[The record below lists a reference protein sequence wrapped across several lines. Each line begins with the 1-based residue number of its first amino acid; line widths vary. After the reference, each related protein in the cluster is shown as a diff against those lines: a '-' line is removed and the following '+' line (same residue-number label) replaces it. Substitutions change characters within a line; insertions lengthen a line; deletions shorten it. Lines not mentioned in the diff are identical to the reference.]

1 MLPLVG
7 IVAGAVVA
15 GFAASIPGLEK
26 AERLDERALKKLA
39 RAYERREL
47 AAELVKNKEQELETA
62 LRKVMNRKM
71 GVLSTSI
78 KDFVDVYNQI
88 LRINFNDTSSN
99 LDMSKALVPVDDVS
113 VYQSLAFTPWSGLSD
128 KEAATAL
135 IFGVFGGIGRGA
147 AKEAER
153 NLANANRQLRAANSI
168 YEQAENIATS
178 FDLMINECHAVADI
192 VAKLNVFLIRSI
204 KTSKSLIVER
214 GYDASAYS
222 QQDRDVL
229 MTCMNLAQTIKQ
241 LIDAPILTKDN
252 EITREVKTAVEIGQT
267 MQKALQG

>member
-71 GVLSTSI
+71 GVLTTSI
-78 KDFVDVYNQI
+78 KDFVEVYNQI
-88 LRINFNDTSSN
+88 LRINFNDTSERFKMTN
-99 LDMSKALVPVDDVS
+99 ALVPVEDVS
-113 VYQSLAFTPWSGLSD
+113 VYQSLAFTSWAGLSD

-135 IFGVFGGIGRGA
+135 IFGVFGGIGMGA

-153 NLANANRQLRAANSI
+153 NLSNANRQLRAANSI

-192 VAKLNVFLIRSI
+192 VAKLNVFLFAVLKRLSALLKNEAMMLVHIHN
-204 KTSKSLIVER
+204 KIVMF
-214 GYDASAYS
+214 S
-222 QQDRDVL
+222 
-229 MTCMNLAQTIKQ
+229 
-241 LIDAPILTKDN
+241 
-252 EITREVKTAVEIGQT
+252 
-267 MQKALQG
+267 

>member
-71 GVLSTSI
+71 GVLTTSI
-78 KDFVDVYNQI
+78 KDFVEVYNQI
-88 LRINFNDTSSN
+88 LRINFNDTSARFKMTN
-99 LDMSKALVPVDDVS
+99 ALVPVEDVS
-113 VYQSLAFTPWSGLSD
+113 VYQSLAFTPWAGLSD

-135 IFGVFGGIGRGA
+135 IFGVFGGMVWAQLKRLNAIYLMLIGNC
-147 AKEAER
+147 EP
-153 NLANANRQLRAANSI
+153 
-168 YEQAENIATS
+168 
-178 FDLMINECHAVADI
+178 
-192 VAKLNVFLIRSI
+192 LIPF
-204 KTSKSLIVER
+204 TSKPKILLLVLI
-214 GYDASAYS
+214 
-222 QQDRDVL
+222 
-229 MTCMNLAQTIKQ
+229 
-241 LIDAPILTKDN
+241 
-252 EITREVKTAVEIGQT
+252 
-267 MQKALQG
+267 